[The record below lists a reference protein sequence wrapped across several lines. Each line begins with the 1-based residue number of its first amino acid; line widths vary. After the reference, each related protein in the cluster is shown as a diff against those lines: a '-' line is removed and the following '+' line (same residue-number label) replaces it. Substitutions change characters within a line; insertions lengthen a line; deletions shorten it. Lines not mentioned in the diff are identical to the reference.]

1 MASLSSGSVDPDI
14 LYLLSAIAVVFGAST
29 LVLATRLRMRK
40 TNVLGAWGVLSFTFR
55 EAIRTKWLIV
65 FAVAFFLIATNLIGM
80 FASYIHVLPPSY
92 EVLTPNEQVLV
103 AFPFVPLLSLMVGA
117 TSIVDDRE
125 SGTMQYLLSNPI
137 TKSDFFLGRIVG
149 LLLATTLVIFVGF
162 GGAAVVTLALG
173 SVEFS
178 GVAILALTASLLNAV
193 MLALAIIISEVS
205 KRKTTAIGIAIFF
218 WFLLTTVSGLDT
230 LTYAVY
236 WRESATAAVS
246 LVLLDP
252 VETSR
257 IVAVEAAHL
266 NESST
271 FGQSDFLAKHFL
283 GPDLL
288 SVTVVS
294 VVCWLVFLTIM
305 GYLVFRHQDAS

>member
-1 MASLSSGSVDPDI
+1 V
-14 LYLLSAIAVVFGAST
+14 SAIAVVFGAST
-29 LVLATRLRMRK
+29 LLLATRFAIRA
-40 TNVLGAWGVLSFTFR
+40 NVMGTWGVLSFTFR
-55 EAIRTKWLIV
+55 EAIRTRWLMV
-65 FAVAFFLIATNLIGM
+65 LGVAFFVLASNLLGLL
-80 FASYIHVLPPSY
+80 ASYIHFLPPSFGL
-92 EVLTPNEQVLV
+92 LTLNEQVLV
-103 AFPFVPLLSLMVGA
+103 AFPFVPLIALLLGA

-137 TKSDFFLGRIVG
+137 TKSDFFLGRIAG
-149 LLLATTLVIFVGF
+149 LLLATTVVIFIGF
-162 GGAAVVTLALG
+162 GGAAVLTTVFG
-173 SVEFS
+173 SAQFS
-178 GVAILALTASLLNAV
+178 AVAILALAAALLNAV
-193 MLALAIIISEVS
+193 MLALALIISEIS

-218 WFLLTTVSGLDT
+218 WFLFTTVSGLDT

-257 IVAVEAAHL
+257 IVGVEAAHL
-266 NESST
+266 NESLT

-288 SVTVVS
+288 SVTILS
-294 VVCWLVFLTIM
+294 VLSWLVFLIVV
-305 GYLVFRHQDAS
+305 GYLVFRRQDAT